1 MKKLYKICLAA
12 TTAVMALASCSDWT
26 ETEIKNPADL
36 TANNRGEAYYAQLRN
51 YKKSDHPVAF
61 GWFGG
66 WAGRSASLEKSLA
79 GLPDSV
85 DFVSLWGNWK
95 NPTQAQKE
103 DLKFVQ
109 EVKGTKVLICWQVHD
124 IGDQLTPEA
133 PEGWAEQNPG
143 KDFRHEFWGWGET
156 EESRLAA
163 VEKYARAILDTIRTH
178 NYDGF
183 DIDAEPFIPQ
193 IGFQPKEELWDLNR
207 KFITHFVKILST
219 ELGPKSGTGK
229 MLVVDGDPK
238 ELPDT
243 LAHYF
248 DYFIL
253 QAYTSHTM
261 NTGDNLQYRF
271 DKQYEKFKN
280 VLTPEQFCKKTII
293 TENFEEGTNITEY
306 KYIAAEGEEYKPLY
320 EGLAP
325 ESMLKWESTP
335 RTHRWLAKSI
345 IGFALWNPIFNGVQ
359 YRKGGVG
366 TFHMEYE
373 YSANGTL
380 NTYPHLRKAIQLQN
394 PRNK

>member
-1 MKKLYKICLAA
+1 MKRIYKVCLAA
-12 TTAVMALASCSDWT
+12 VTVVMALASCSDWT
-26 ETEIKNPADL
+26 DMETKNPADL
-36 TANNRGEAYYAQLRN
+36 TANNRGEAYYTQLRN

-66 WAGRSASLEKSLA
+66 WAGRSASLEKSLS
-79 GLPDSV
+79 GIPDSV

-124 IGDQLTPEA
+124 IGDQLTPDT
-133 PEGWAEQNPG
+133 PEDWEEKNPG
-143 KDFRHEFWGWGET
+143 KDFRHEFWGWGDT
-156 EESRLAA
+156 HESRLAA

-183 DIDAEPFIPQ
+183 DIDAEPYIPQ
-193 IGFQPKEELWDLNR
+193 IGFQPKEELWNDKR
-207 KFITHFVKILST
+207 YIVRFIEVLST

-229 MLVVDGDPK
+229 MLVVDGEPK
-238 ELPDT
+238 ALPDT
-243 LAHYF
+243 LASYF

-253 QAYTSHTM
+253 QVYSTHFMTDASRLQERF
-261 NTGDNLQYRF
+261 NLQY
-271 DKQYEKFKN
+271 EHFKN
-280 VLTPEQFCKKTII
+280 VLTPEEFCKKTII

-306 KYIAAEGEEYKPLY
+306 KYLVAEGEDYQSLY

-325 ESMLKWESTP
+325 ESMLKWESTALNK
-335 RTHRWLAKSI
+335 RWLARSI
-345 IGFALWNPIFNGVQ
+345 IGYALWSPIFNGVQ

-373 YSANGTL
+373 YSADGTL
-380 NTYPHLRKAIQLQN
+380 NTYPNLRKAIQLQN

>member
-1 MKKLYKICLAA
+1 MKKIYKICLAVA
-12 TTAVMALASCSDWT
+12 TVAMTLTSCSDWT
-26 ETEIKNPADL
+26 DTETKNPVDL

-66 WAGRSASLEKSLA
+66 WAGRSASLEKSLS

-95 NPTQAQKE
+95 NPTQKQKE

-124 IGDQLTPEA
+124 IGDQLTPDA
-133 PEGWAEQNPG
+133 PVDWEEKNPG
-143 KDFRHEFWGWGET
+143 KDFRHEFWGWGDT
-156 EESRLAA
+156 HESRLAA

-183 DIDAEPFIPQ
+183 DIDAEPYIPQ
-193 IGFQPKEELWDLNR
+193 IGFRPKEELWNDKR
-207 KFITHFVKILST
+207 YMVRFIEILST

-229 MLVVDGDPK
+229 MLVVDGEPK
-238 ELPDT
+238 ALPDT
-243 LAHYF
+243 LASYF

-253 QAYTSHTM
+253 QAYSSYYRTTSEH
-261 NTGDNLQYRF
+261 LQSRF
-271 DKQYEKFKN
+271 DQQYAHFKN
-280 VLTPEQFCKKTII
+280 VLTPEEFCKKTII

-306 KYIAAEGEEYKPLY
+306 KYVVADGEEYKSLY

-325 ESMLKWESTP
+325 ESMLKWEDTGQNK
-335 RTHRWLAKSI
+335 RWLARSI
-345 IGFALWNPIFNGVQ
+345 IGYALWNPIFNGMQ
-359 YRKGGVG
+359 YRKGGMG

-373 YSANGTL
+373 YSADGTL
-380 NTYPHLRKAIQLQN
+380 NTYPNLRKAIQLQN